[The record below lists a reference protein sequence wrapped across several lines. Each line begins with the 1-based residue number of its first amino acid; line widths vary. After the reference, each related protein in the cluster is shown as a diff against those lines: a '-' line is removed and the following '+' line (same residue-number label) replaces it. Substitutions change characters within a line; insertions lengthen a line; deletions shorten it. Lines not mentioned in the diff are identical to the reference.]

1 MKLGLKPQIPSTPP
15 PPPPVTIVTK
25 HEESQICYRHK
36 TEPINNQNFEICI
49 PKHKQCLCKYELSLL
64 RSHASAC

>member
-25 HEESQICYRHK
+25 HEESQV
-36 TEPINNQNFEICI
+36 
-49 PKHKQCLCKYELSLL
+49 CLQ
-64 RSHASAC
+64 A